1 MSRQDFPDCVEGEKG
16 NELSNELSNMAWSVL
31 ALRINGWRYAGML
44 EAGAVTKAV
53 CGRAKCCSGTQS
65 AKRWRQRITHPVRY
79 MDRKRWHSFNLCLVV
94 S

>member
-53 CGRAKCCSGTQS
+53 CGRAKCCSVHAVLRTQEH
-65 AKRWRQRITHPVRY
+65 RVRR
-79 MDRKRWHSFNLCLVV
+79 DGGKE
-94 S
+94 